1 MKLSFSFLLFFF
13 VVSFQA
19 QAQNDVPSTNIYLFD
34 LEQETDTIFNFKNP
48 KFLTDFNRDGYNNQP
63 YFVRDNELLISS
75 RVAGSNQNDIYLLD
89 LEKGT
94 KLQVTKTAESEY
106 SPTLMADKFHFS
118 AVRVELDDNGTQ
130 RLWRFPLSRQNN
142 GKPVFE
148 YLVDIGYHE
157 WLDEQRVVLFIVSD
171 PNYMVVADVR
181 DGSTTQLSTNVGRA
195 FKKLPNG
202 NLAYVHKA
210 TESTWFIKELN
221 KSDLRSEII
230 VQTPRGSEDFA
241 VMRNGTFLAGRGTK
255 LYKFDPKKDDD
266 WIEIG
271 DFRDYN
277 ITQISRLAV
286 NSNGR
291 LVLVGG

>member
-1 MKLSFSFLLFFF
+1 MKSFLNILFVLFLF
-13 VVSFQA
+13 SLPIIA
-19 QAQNDVPSTNIYLFD
+19 QDDIPSTNIYLFE
-34 LEQETDTIFNFKNP
+34 LEQETDTLFNFNNP
-48 KFLTDFNRDGYNNQP
+48 KFLTDFNSDGYNNQP
-63 YFVRDNELLISS
+63 CFVRNNELLFSA
-75 RVAGSNQNDIYLLD
+75 RLLGSKQNDIYLLN

-106 SPTLMADKFHFS
+106 SPILMADKFHFS
-118 AVRVELDDNGTQ
+118 SVRVELDDNGTQ
-130 RLWRFPLSRQNN
+130 RLWRFPISRQNN
-142 GKPVFE
+142 GKPVFD

-157 WLDEQRVVLFIVSD
+157 WLDEQRVVLFIVAE

-181 DGSTTQLSTNVGRA
+181 DGSTQQLGTNIGRA

-202 NLAYVHKA
+202 NIAYVHKA

-221 KSDLRSEII
+221 KSTLRSEII

-241 VMRNGTFLAGRGTK
+241 VMKNGTILAGRGTK
-255 LYKFDPKKDDD
+255 LLKFDPKKDND

-277 ITQISRLAV
+277 ITQISRLAI
-286 NSNGR
+286 SDDGK
-291 LVLVGG
+291 LAIVGG